1 MLAGRRPLLGQ
12 VFPFLQSLLPP
23 FEFLRFHPKVAILG
37 GGIAGMTAAHELAKR
52 GFNVV
57 VYGMTQVRLCVP
69 FRRGNRPESLP
80 VPSGP

>member
-1 MLAGRRPLLGQ
+1 MGLSDLAVARPPSWDGRAAVILAHGAGQ
-12 VFPFLQSLLPP
+12 GMHSPFMNY
-23 FEFLRFHPKVAILG
+23 FHE
-37 GGIAGMTAAHELAKR
+37 ELAKR